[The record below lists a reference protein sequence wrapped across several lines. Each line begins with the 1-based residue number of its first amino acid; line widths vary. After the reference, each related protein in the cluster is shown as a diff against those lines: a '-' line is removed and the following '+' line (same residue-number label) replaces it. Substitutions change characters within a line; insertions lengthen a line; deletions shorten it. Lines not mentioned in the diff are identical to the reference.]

1 MTQSDSNMAS
11 GPTILGIDPGYG
23 RLGWAIGQKSG
34 AGWSQV
40 ELGCIQTPKTQN
52 LFERYLVLEEE
63 LQQGIEQYQPQEAA
77 IETLFFSKNR
87 KTAME
92 VSESRGVVLACLIR
106 NKLKISQY
114 APNQIKQ
121 TVTGYG
127 RADKKAVEK
136 MIRMEFKLRNKKI
149 LDDAIDALAIVL
161 THTIQSKNQNF
172 YA

>member
-1 MTQSDSNMAS
+1 MTKRSDLNQI
-11 GPTILGIDPGYG
+11 ILGIDPGYG
-23 RLGWAIGQKSG
+23 RLGWAIGQKNG
-34 AGWSQV
+34 AAWDQV
-40 ELGCIQTPKTQN
+40 ELGCIETSKSQN
-52 LFERYLVLEEE
+52 LFERYVVLETE
-63 LQQGIEQYQPQEAA
+63 LQKVINQFKPQVAA

-127 RADKKAVEK
+127 QADKKAVEK
-136 MIRMEFKLRNKKI
+136 MIRMEFNLRNKNI
-149 LDDAIDALAIVL
+149 LDDAIDALAVVL
-161 THTIQSKNQNF
+161 THNIQFKNRGLI
-172 YA
+172 